1 MSAETARLA
10 ETYDRQM
17 RRPLSE
23 AYYGGSDFFNYGYWL
38 PGTRDQAEACA
49 NLVDRLL
56 EHVPHPAGRV
66 LDVAC
71 GLGATTRHV
80 LQARRAAQ
88 LLGINISR
96 PQLARSRQ
104 NAPGCAF
111 QVMDAARLGFGDA
124 TFDALLCVES
134 AFHFDTRESF
144 LREAWRILRPGGA
157 LALSDILYLT
167 LPGKRRRRLPD
178 ANFVTDLEKYR
189 EAYRRAG
196 FQDVHIVDAT
206 RECWGGFRRNMLRW
220 GWRKFRA
227 GEVSARALGGNSL
240 WLLVNSVALRR
251 YLLVWAR
258 KT

>member
-38 PGTRDQAEACA
+38 SDTRDQAEACA
-49 NLVDRLL
+49 NLMDRLL
-56 EHVPHPAGRV
+56 EPLPPQAGRV

-71 GLGATTRHV
+71 GQGATTRHV
-80 LQARRAAQ
+80 LQARRPAG
-88 LLGINISR
+88 LFGINISR
-96 PQLARSRQ
+96 PQLARSRA
-104 NAPGCAF
+104 NAPGGAF
-111 QVMDAARLGFGDA
+111 QVMDAARLGFADA
-124 TFDALLCVES
+124 AFDVLLCVES
-134 AFHFDTRESF
+134 AFHFNTRESF
-144 LREAWRILRPGGA
+144 LREAWRVLKPGGT

-178 ANFVTDLEKYR
+178 ENFVTNLEQYR
-189 EAYRRAG
+189 AAYRRAG
-196 FQDVHIVDAT
+196 FQDVHILDAT

-220 GWRKFRA
+220 GWQKFRA
-227 GEVSARALGGNSL
+227 GEVSARLLGGNSL

-258 KT
+258 KP